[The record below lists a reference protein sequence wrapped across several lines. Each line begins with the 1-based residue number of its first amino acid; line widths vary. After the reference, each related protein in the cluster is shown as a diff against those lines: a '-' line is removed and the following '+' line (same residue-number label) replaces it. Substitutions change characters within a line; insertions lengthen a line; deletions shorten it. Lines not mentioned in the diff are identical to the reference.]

1 MSYIE
6 DVRSFL
12 RKKNITY
19 PDLLQLLIE
28 LERAHAQATLKISMG
43 LRGDARDSY
52 EDMQN
57 AIKMGRIANRLK
69 KKINKKL
76 TE

>member
-6 DVRSFL
+6 DVRKFL

-19 PDLLQLLIE
+19 PDLLQLLID
-28 LERAHAQATLKISMG
+28 LERAHARATLKIGMG
-43 LRGDARDSY
+43 LRGDTRDSY

-57 AIKMGRIANRLK
+57 AIKMGRIANRLR
-69 KKINKKL
+69 KKIEEKL
-76 TE
+76 NE